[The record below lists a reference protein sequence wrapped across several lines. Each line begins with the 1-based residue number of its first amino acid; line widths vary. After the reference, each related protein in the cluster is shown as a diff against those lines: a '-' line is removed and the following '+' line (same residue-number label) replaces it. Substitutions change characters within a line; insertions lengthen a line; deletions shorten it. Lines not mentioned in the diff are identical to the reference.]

1 MNAPALYLSNITELQ
16 AFRISQGDTNYFV
29 ILHDDRV
36 AGFPHVCVVEIFEPG
51 GRTPPNS
58 HAAAFEFFYVLEGAG
73 SATCGGQTV
82 RIARGT
88 SMLVPPGGVHVIQ
101 NDEGGKLYTLTLM
114 LPDEAF
120 AAMIRNGTPVSLDA
134 DDIAVLSGTR

>member
-1 MNAPALYLSNITELQ
+1 MNAPALYLSNAAELQ
-16 AFRISQGDTNYFV
+16 AFRISAGDTNYFI

-36 AGFPHVCVVEIFEPG
+36 PGFAHVCVIEIFEPG
-51 GRTPPNS
+51 GKTPPNS
-58 HAAAFEFFYVLEGAG
+58 HAAAFEFFYVLAG
-73 SATCGGQTV
+73 TGTAMCGGETV

-88 SMLVPPGGVHVIQ
+88 SMLVPPGGVHVIE
-101 NDEGGKLYTLTLM
+101 NDEGGKLYTLTIM

-134 DDIAVLSGTR
+134 EDIAVLSGVH